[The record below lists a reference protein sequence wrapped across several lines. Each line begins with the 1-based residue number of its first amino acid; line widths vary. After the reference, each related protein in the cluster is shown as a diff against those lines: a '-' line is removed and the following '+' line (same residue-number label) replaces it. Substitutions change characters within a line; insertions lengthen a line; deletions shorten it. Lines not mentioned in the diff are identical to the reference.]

1 MRVFLGVPDLADT
14 PSVLTIGNFDGVHL
28 GHQAMLRQLRAK
40 ADVLGIPATVMTF
53 EPHPREFF
61 APDKAPARLT
71 SLREKLALLEA
82 CGVDRVVLFRFDR
95 RHAAM
100 SADDFI
106 ARVLV
111 KGLAVRHVIIGDD
124 FRFGQGRQGDLA
136 LLQQQGA
143 SLGFTAEAL
152 ETVTVNGITGEEG
165 RRVSSSAVR
174 QALEASDLALAAQL
188 LGRPYAIAGRIV
200 HGDKIGRTIG
210 FPTANVQLKRKR
222 VPMKGVYAVTVSGL
236 DKRQLPGA
244 ASIGVRPTVGQGLKP
259 VLEVHLLDFDQNVYG
274 AHATVHFQRRLRDEV
289 KFDSFDALKRQIAL
303 DVQATQDYFAGKQNG

>member
-1 MRVFLGVPDLADT
+1 MRIFLGVPDLADT
-14 PSVLTIGNFDGVHL
+14 PTVLTIGNFDGVHL

-40 ADVLGIPATVMTF
+40 ADALGVPATVLTF
-53 EPHPREFF
+53 EPHPRELF

-95 RHAAM
+95 HHAAM

-106 ARVLV
+106 AQVLV

-124 FRFGQGRQGDLA
+124 FRFGQGRQGDLGL
-136 LLQQQGA
+136 LLQRGMN
-143 SLGFTAEAL
+143 LGFSAESL
-152 ETVTVNGITGEEG
+152 DTVVIKEQ
-165 RRVSSSAVR
+165 RVSSSAIR
-174 QALEASDLALAAQL
+174 EALDASDLTLAAQF

-222 VPMKGVYAVTVSGL
+222 VPMKGVFAVTVSGL

-274 AHATVHFQRRLRDEV
+274 AHATVHFQCRLRDEV

-303 DVQATQDYFAGKQNG
+303 DVQATQDYFAGKHNG

>member
-40 ADVLGIPATVMTF
+40 ADAFGVPATVLTF
-53 EPHPREFF
+53 EPHPRELF

-82 CGVDRVVLFRFDR
+82 CGVDRVVLFRFDQ

-100 SADDFI
+100 TATAFI
-106 ARVLV
+106 EQVLV
-111 KGLAVRHVIIGDD
+111 KGLAARHVIIGDD

-136 LLQQQGA
+136 LLQAHGA
-143 SLGFTAEAL
+143 ALGFSAESLA
-152 ETVTVNGITGEEG
+152 TVVVEG
-165 RRVSSSAVR
+165 RRVSSSAIR
-174 QALEASDLALAAQL
+174 DALEVSDLSLAAEL

-222 VPMKGVYAVTVSGL
+222 VPMKGVFAVTVSGL

>member
-1 MRVFLGVPDLADT
+1 MRIFLGVPDLADT
-14 PSVLTIGNFDGVHL
+14 PTVLTIGNFDGVHL

-40 ADVLGIPATVMTF
+40 ADALGVPATVLTF
-53 EPHPREFF
+53 EPHPRELF

-95 RHAAM
+95 HHAAM

-106 ARVLV
+106 AQVLV

-124 FRFGQGRQGDLA
+124 FRFGQGRQGDLGL
-136 LLQQQGA
+136 LLQRGMN
-143 SLGFTAEAL
+143 LGFSAESL
-152 ETVTVNGITGEEG
+152 DTVVVKEQ
-165 RRVSSSAVR
+165 RVSSSAIR
-174 QALEASDLALAAQL
+174 EALDASDLTLAAQF

-222 VPMKGVYAVTVSGL
+222 VPMKGVFAVTVSGL

-274 AHATVHFQRRLRDEV
+274 AHATVHFQCRLRDEV

-303 DVQATQDYFAGKQNG
+303 DVQATQDYFAGKHNG